1 MKTGIV
7 KLTLLLACALCLTS
21 TAFGQG
27 ASPTPTPEPQS
38 SKAKGLDTFLNS
50 RIRENIEARVDQTD
64 PTKQTSPP
72 AAAGNSTSL
81 VDRSSAPDLLGFGL
95 DFLNLSDKT
104 ADKKSATPKT
114 LTFSAYALKSM
125 FSGQDPLDP
134 EIYRKNLKWRSVSFT
149 VGYDV
154 PENTNARD
162 PVLGIKWL
170 FINGRDVSTS
180 RNQTQIQAVR
190 DKLKTAGMD
199 YSALRGEVRKYIFDS
214 LAKRNALPT
223 GVTTLSEFNRA
234 VVDKPDTEISV
245 FPNIFASLTDDER
258 NEIDQKIISKL
269 KSFADLDDTTKRAVQ
284 KIRSQ
289 SQLALAFTTIQRR
302 SGRPDEYS
310 GVLTYDKGMGN
321 NSITFNGSFILT
333 KTPRGKDSKGGQF
346 AAAIHIPLQ
355 APKVL
360 GYTDP
365 LLLSIEANGK
375 SMTGATPMYVAQA
388 KLTIPIT
395 FLPGM
400 EIPISV
406 SVANRTEFVKEK
418 DVKGKFGFTFDVSK
432 AWKAFRDSFMPRE

>member
-1 MKTGIV
+1 MKNSILKFSFFLV
-7 KLTLLLACALCLTS
+7 CILCAAS
-21 TAFGQG
+21 TVFGQP
-27 ASPTPTPEPQS
+27 ATPTPPQPS
-38 SKAKGLDTFLNS
+38 SQATDLDEFLNR

-64 PTKQTSPP
+64 PTKQTGPP

-81 VDRSSAPDLLGFGL
+81 VERSSAPDLLGFGL
-95 DFLNLSDKT
+95 DFLNLSDQSS

-114 LTFSAYALKSM
+114 LTFSAYSLKSLL
-125 FSGQDPLDP
+125 SSQDALDP
-134 EIYRKNLKWRSVSFT
+134 EIYRRDAKWRSVSFT
-149 VGYDV
+149 VGYDA

-162 PVLGIKWL
+162 PVVGIKWL
-170 FINGRDVSTS
+170 FINGRDLSTS

-190 DKLKTAGMD
+190 DRLKTAGMD

-214 LAKRNALPT
+214 LEKRNALPA
-223 GVTTLSEFNRA
+223 GVTTLTQFNMA
-234 VVDKPDTEISV
+234 VVNAGTFSQI
-245 FPNIFASLTDDER
+245 IASLTDDEK
-258 NEIDQKIISKL
+258 NEVDQKILSKL
-269 KSFADLDDTTKRAVQ
+269 NAFRQLDVTTKNAVQ
-284 KIRSQ
+284 KIRSR
-289 SQLALAFTTIQRR
+289 SQLALAFNTIQRR

-310 GVLTYDKGMGN
+310 GIVTFDKGMGN
-321 NSITFNGSFILT
+321 NSISVNGSFIIT
-333 KTPRGKDSKGGQF
+333 KTPLGKDSRGGRF

-365 LLLSIEANGK
+365 LLLSIEANGTG
-375 SMTGATPMYVAQA
+375 MTGAPPMFVAQA

-418 DVKGKFGFTFDVSK
+418 DVKGKFGLTFDVSK